1 MSPTARA
8 AAITA
13 QVASR
18 VPPIHAPATGSD
30 IPTALQK
37 YLQTLRTKD
46 KITDGTNIMKGMFVR
61 VSMDIT
67 NVLSSAEA
75 FTTGDTAT
83 TALLPHTAT
92 PFKI

>member
-1 MSPTARA
+1 
-8 AAITA
+8 
-13 QVASR
+13 
-18 VPPIHAPATGSD
+18 
-30 IPTALQK
+30 
-37 YLQTLRTKD
+37 
-46 KITDGTNIMKGMFVR
+46 MKGMFVR